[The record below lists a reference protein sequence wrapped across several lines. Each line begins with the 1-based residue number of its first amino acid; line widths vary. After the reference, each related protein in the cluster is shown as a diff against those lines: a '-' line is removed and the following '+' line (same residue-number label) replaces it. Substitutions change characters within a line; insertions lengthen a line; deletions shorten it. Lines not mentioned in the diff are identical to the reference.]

1 MVDTITHQKTSD
13 LRNIFGQNKSFA
25 KNSTSLWWPLH
36 SLAPPTRQSDGHQSL
51 HVLCNFK
58 ECLERDCKVGS
69 WTSWTTE
76 CRIPGPGLL
85 QCPPRICPWYV
96 MGLPRRDVH
105 DGCGINT
112 RTRKILQHPY
122 CPRALYISGKCKVS
136 CPQTREA
143 RSCKCPGGIIS
154 NHIF

>member
-1 MVDTITHQKTSD
+1 MASSV
-13 LRNIFGQNKSFA
+13 KS
-25 KNSTSLWWPLH
+25 LH
-36 SLAPPTRQSDGHQSL
+36 SLAPPPRQSDGHQSL
-51 HVLCNFK
+51 HVLYNFK

-154 NHIF
+154 NHIFWFVSLYLSPLFSFVKTLMFKTYVGT